1 MPKRP
6 RRGESLV
13 PAEYTI
19 GKNGQKICGAR
30 TKNGPPDKRCVLQP
44 GINNPSGR
52 CRYHG
57 GASPRGIASPLTKT
71 GRYSIDLPT
80 RIAAR
85 YESALTDP
93 ELLSVRDDIAL
104 LQGSITDLMA
114 EIRDAEARPD
124 LESIVTMV
132 ERMATEWQ
140 GWEWTKM
147 QKELDKLKEAIV
159 GRQSQRQAM
168 QEIRGLVKEK
178 ATLVAQENKLL
189 IERQQMISLEQY
201 LLGMRALG
209 AAVRRMV
216 DDPVVLRAIDVEF
229 RRIANVPDRSS

>member
-1 MPKRP
+1 MVKKRAP
-6 RRGESLV
+6 SLV
-13 PAEYTI
+13 PVEATV
-19 GKNGQKICGAR
+19 GANGQRICGAR
-30 TKNGPPDKRCVLQP
+30 TKGGPPDRRCKRFP
-44 GINNPSGR
+44 GDSANGR
-52 CRYHG
+52 CKFHG
-57 GASPRGIASPLTKT
+57 GATPRGLASPNLKT
-71 GRYSIDLPT
+71 GRYSLDLPT

-124 LESIVTMV
+124 LDSILGSV
-132 ERMATEWQ
+132 ERISNEWQ
-140 GWEWTKM
+140 GWDWTKM
-147 QKELDKLKEAIV
+147 QGELNKLKEAIS

-168 QEIRGLVKEK
+168 KEIRDLVKEK
-178 ATLVAQENKLL
+178 ASLVSQENKLL
-189 IERQQMISLEQY
+189 LDRQQMISVEQY

-229 RRIANVPDRSS
+229 RRIASVPEQVG